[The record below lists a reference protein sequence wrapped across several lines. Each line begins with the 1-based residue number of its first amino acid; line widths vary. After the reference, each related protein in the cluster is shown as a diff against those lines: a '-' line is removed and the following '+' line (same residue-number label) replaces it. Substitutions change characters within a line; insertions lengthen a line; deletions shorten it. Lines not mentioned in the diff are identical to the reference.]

1 MVRPC
6 PHPHPPR
13 DDDDTPFPF
22 LPRVLTHF
30 VTTTTTHLRPLRLP
44 CLRPPR
50 NNNNNN
56 TPLSSPSPSSPF
68 AYKRERTIIPCRTLS
83 SFPKEDRLPSASSS
97 RRHALSPPLR
107 SASFTRHR
115 PHPRPRP
122 YAVTCCLIHAL
133 PSPSPSSLRRHAPS
147 CHHHRPRPYIV
158 MRPRPSS
165 LRAQVQGRGFKA
177 RLRLRL
183 PPHLGLYPHPL
194 AYVHFFKPL
203 RAFDE
208 NIKMFYFGRS
218 TRNHIPNAAVVPIAN
233 LVHPCH
239 LIPRFP
245 SGALNPRWCRGDSMN
260 AADTFFLNRYINM
273 RTFEQYGVH
282 SVE

>member
-83 SFPKEDRLPSASSS
+83 SFPKEDRPPSASSS
-97 RRHALSPPLR
+97 RRHTPSPPLR
-107 SASFTRHR
+107 SASFTRRRAIALVLTPSRAVTAIALGLIHAPSRHR
-115 PHPRPRP
+115 HRPRP
-122 YAVTCCLIHAL
+122 YAVTRCCRHHAQPHSRAVAPS

-158 MRPRPSS
+158 TRPTSSGPRP
-165 LRAQVQGRGFKA
+165 
-177 RLRLRL
+177 
-183 PPHLGLYPHPL
+183 GLQSPAP
-194 AYVHFFKPL
+194 A
-203 RAFDE
+203 
-208 NIKMFYFGRS
+208 
-218 TRNHIPNAAVVPIAN
+218 
-233 LVHPCH
+233 
-239 LIPRFP
+239 
-245 SGALNPRWCRGDSMN
+245 
-260 AADTFFLNRYINM
+260 
-273 RTFEQYGVH
+273 
-282 SVE
+282 